1 MTESA
6 AEQLRRVLHL
16 LPRITDGGPH
26 PIAEAAARVAMSPD
40 DLVAHLAALVERDD
54 VPAGFVEG
62 VQIYLDGGA
71 VEVISSQFRRP
82 MRLTMAELCALE
94 LGLAV
99 LRGTR
104 PPDEHGPI
112 DRARARLREVITRLP
127 VNAHDDALRHAE
139 LASAGDL
146 AHLATVRRGVR
157 ERRAVK
163 VRYRSGA
170 AAAARTRVVRPYTV
184 AFGAGVWYVVGY
196 CETSRANRIFRL
208 DRIEAA
214 ELTEATFDA
223 PPKETYEHL
232 ITTERAFHSESPERM
247 TVRYSPR
254 IARWVAEREGATL
267 AADGSL
273 TLERPVADLHW
284 AIGHVLQYGPDA
296 EVLAP
301 GHVRRAVAERLR
313 AMASE

>member
-1 MTESA
+1 MTEPA

-16 LPRITDGGPH
+16 LPHIANGGPRRT
-26 PIAEAAARVAMSPD
+26 AEVAARAAMSQEE
-40 DLVAHLAALVERDD
+40 LVAYLAALVERHDA
-54 VPAGFVEG
+54 PAGFVEG
-62 VQIYLDGGA
+62 VQIYLDGDT
-71 VEVISSQFRRP
+71 VEVITNEFLRP

-99 LRGTR
+99 LRSMR

-112 DRARARLREVITRLP
+112 DRARARLRKVITQLP
-127 VNAHDDALRHAE
+127 ADAREDALRHAE
-139 LASAGDL
+139 LASAGNV
-146 AHLATVRRGVR
+146 AHLATVRRGIQ

-163 VRYRSGA
+163 MRYRSRA
-170 AAAARTRVVRPYTV
+170 AAAPSARVVRPYGIV
-184 AFGAGVWYVVGY
+184 FGAGVWYVVGY
-196 CETSRANRIFRL
+196 CESSRADRVFRL
-208 DRIEAA
+208 DRIEAV
-214 ELTEATFDA
+214 ELTDATFD
-223 PPKETYEHL
+223 PPPAKRYEHL
-232 ITTERAFHSESPERM
+232 IAGPRAFHSESPERM

-254 IARWVAEREGATL
+254 IARWVAEREGASL

-301 GHVRRAVAERLR
+301 EHVRRAVVERLR
-313 AMASE
+313 AMTCD